1 MREGNQRES
10 SKQERHRMP
19 LRWKHSRQHHHRHTG
34 RRAGERHPFGIQ
46 PHASDPG
53 LHARNMIAHL
63 DED

>member
-1 MREGNQRES
+1 
-10 SKQERHRMP
+10 MP